1 MKDDLVHSDAVD
13 LMIRRLTN
21 ALNASDH
28 SPPTTPADR
37 CIDPAVTQA
46 DTNSDL
52 LIDITMQP
60 SNSSKGALEMNVTLA
75 DLDQPFPLF
84 LSPQHYHLIRYLFA
98 TGNSIHQTR
107 LLHGDLNHLDVIEIL
122 KWYPPPC
129 IPNLHLQL
137 NDFNGDLTFQSEIL
151 EPKPKSVHCGES
163 SHLKMDWEKQVLCEQ
178 ADAVQQEFMNNRK
191 YDDATI
197 EDMKQYLLANGK
209 KNNRR
214 GTTRIKKRGLNRA

>member
-1 MKDDLVHSDAVD
+1 MKDDPVHSDAVA
-13 LMIRRLTN
+13 LMIRRLTD

-28 SPPTTPADR
+28 SPPTPPADR
-37 CIDPAVTQA
+37 RIAPAVTQE

-60 SNSSKGALEMNVTLA
+60 SNSSKDALEMNVTLA
-75 DLDQPFPLF
+75 DLNQPFPLF
-84 LSPQHYHLIRYLFA
+84 LSSQHYHLIRYLFA

-107 LLHGDLNHLDVIEIL
+107 LAHGDLQHLDVIEIL
-122 KWYPPPC
+122 KLYPPPC
-129 IPNLHLQL
+129 IPNLHLQP
-137 NDFNGDLTFQSEIL
+137 NDFNGDLNFQSEIL
-151 EPKPKSVHCGES
+151 EPKSKSVHCGES
-163 SHLKMDWEKQVLCEQ
+163 SHLKMDWEKQELCEQ

-197 EDMKQYLLANGK
+197 EDMKQYLLTNGK